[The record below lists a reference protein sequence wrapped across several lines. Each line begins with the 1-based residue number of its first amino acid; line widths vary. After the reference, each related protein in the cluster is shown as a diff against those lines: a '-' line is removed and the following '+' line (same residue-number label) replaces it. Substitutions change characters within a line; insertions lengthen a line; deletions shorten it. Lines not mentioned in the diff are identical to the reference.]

1 MKLNDSMLF
10 RWMGYRIERPHDADK
25 LAPKKKPLTLRAR
38 LSDDQREQYL
48 DILRDAMDPNR
59 GLMVSEYSEVDQVG
73 LEGPFLAPRPC
84 LFFTEQAATSSD
96 EHWRLYGRL
105 GMGFSK
111 RAIFKNGGCPVIYTS
126 GRNDQV
132 EKAVRAMRRH
142 FVSVDAKHHKAIEAL
157 ELIARLIKST
167 HLPPK
172 KKGSK
177 IGQPT
182 NPEGESGRS
191 HARKIANPMAY
202 PLEKSIPFLAER
214 EWRLLSPAKMMGA
227 WKRDSNQQTWYR
239 PKLGTELQLVV
250 LPDNETLAHA
260 LDCPKIRKNLISKN
274 RPPVQL
280 ITSEVLFKV

>member
-126 GRNDQV
+126 GRNDPV
-132 EKAVRAMRRH
+132 EKAVSAMRRH
-142 FVSVDAKHHKAIEAL
+142 FMIVDTTHHKAIESL

-167 HLPPK
+167 HLPPNR
-172 KKGSK
+172 KGSK
-177 IGQPT
+177 RGKSI
-182 NPEGESGRS
+182 NHEGEAGRS
-191 HARKIANPMAY
+191 HARKIANPMAF
-202 PLEKSIPFLAER
+202 PQEKSIPFLAER
-214 EWRLLSPAKMMGA
+214 EWRLLPPAKMMGA
-227 WKRDSNQQTWYR
+227 WNRDSNQQTWYR

-260 LDCPKIRKNLISKN
+260 IDCPKIRKNLISKN

-280 ITSEVLFKV
+280 ITAEVLFKV

>member
-10 RWMGYRIERPHDADK
+10 RWMGYRIEKPHDADRP
-25 LAPKKKPLTLRAR
+25 APKKNPLTLRSR
-38 LSDDQREQYL
+38 LSDEQREQYL
-48 DILRDAMDPNR
+48 NILRDVLDPNR
-59 GLMVSEYSEVDQVG
+59 GLMVSDYSQVDQVG
-73 LEGPFLAPRPC
+73 PEGPFLAPRPC

-132 EKAVRAMRRH
+132 EKAVHAMRRH
-142 FVSVDAKHHKAIEAL
+142 FMSVDTTHHKAVEAL

-167 HLPPK
+167 HLPPTNNSSRGRG
-172 KKGSK
+172 GSNFENK
-177 IGQPT
+177 AD
-182 NPEGESGRS
+182 RS

-214 EWRLLSPAKMMGA
+214 EWRLLSPAKPRGGWHLA
-227 WKRDSNQQTWYR
+227 LNGQTWYR

-260 LDCPKIRKNLISKN
+260 IECPIIRDNLISKN

-280 ITSEVLFKV
+280 ITAEVLFKV

>member
-10 RWMGYRIERPHDADK
+10 RWMGYRIERPHEPDK
-25 LAPKKKPLTLRAR
+25 LAPQRKPLTLRSR

-48 DILRDAMDPNR
+48 DMLRDALDPNC
-59 GLMVSEYSEVDQVG
+59 GLMVSEYSEVDQVS

-132 EKAVRAMRRH
+132 EKAVHAMRKH
-142 FVSVDAKHHKAIEAL
+142 FISVDATHHKAVEAL

-167 HLPPK
+167 HMPPNK
-172 KKGSK
+172 NSTRKRVVSNVGN
-177 IGQPT
+177 QA
-182 NPEGESGRS
+182 NRS
-191 HARKIANPMAY
+191 HDRKFANPMAY

-214 EWRLLSPAKMMGA
+214 EWRLLSPGKTKGA
-227 WKRDSNQQTWYR
+227 WHLAVNGQTWYR

-260 LDCPKIRKNLISKN
+260 IECPKIRENLISKN

-280 ITSEVLFKV
+280 ITAEVLFKV

>member
-25 LAPKKKPLTLRAR
+25 LAPKKKPLTLRSR
-38 LSDDQREQYL
+38 LSDDQLEQYL
-48 DILRDAMDPNR
+48 DILRDALDPNR

-73 LEGPFLAPRPC
+73 SEGPFLAPRPC

-96 EHWRLYGRL
+96 DHWRLYGRL

-111 RAIFKNGGCPVIYTS
+111 RAFFNDTATTEIYTS

-167 HLPPK
+167 HLPPN

-177 IGQPT
+177 IGQST
-182 NPEGESGRS
+182 NPEDESGRS
-191 HARKIANPMAY
+191 HTRKIANPMAY

-214 EWRLLSPAKMMGA
+214 EWRLLSPAKTKGF
-227 WKRDSNQQTWYR
+227 WNRDSSGQTWYR

-260 LDCPKIRKNLISKN
+260 IGCPIIRNNLISKN

-280 ITSEVLFKV
+280 ITAEVLFKV